1 MKILKKIFTIILILT
16 ILFLCL
22 IIKIKKVDGDSMQPN
37 LKNGDIFIYQT
48 ISKKP
53 KRFDIVIVEVEN
65 TLYIKRV
72 IGLPGDTLEYKNDQL
87 FIKNKRISETY
98 NRTKTKDFSL
108 NEPIPE
114 DQYLV
119 LGDNR
124 SKSYDGRDFGLIHLN
139 DIKGKLL
146 IVL

>member
-48 ISKKP
+48 ISKKT